1 MRRFE
6 MGLDSKIIEAIEA
19 ATAEA
24 NQSDALARKL
34 VAWLEAIASRNDIDN
49 AEMDRHLEVLYEET
63 SLEAVT
69 DQGGES

>member
-6 MGLDSKIIEAIEA
+6 MGLDPKITEAIEA

-49 AEMDRHLEVLYEET
+49 AEMDRHLEVLYEEV
-63 SLEAVT
+63 SLQAVT
-69 DQGGES
+69 DEGGDS